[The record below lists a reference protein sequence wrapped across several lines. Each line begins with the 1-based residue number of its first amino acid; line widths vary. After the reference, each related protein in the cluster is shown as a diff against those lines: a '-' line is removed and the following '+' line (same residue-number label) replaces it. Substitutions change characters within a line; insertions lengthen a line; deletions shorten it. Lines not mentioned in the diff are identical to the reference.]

1 MRITYVRDMSSKNPA
16 KRNKKVR
23 IAIFASGR
31 GSNAQSI
38 YQYSLQKDSHFKVAA
53 IISNKANAGVLSFAK
68 RKKIASQFFGRNA
81 FYNSETVIDYLR
93 KSKIDMVVLA
103 GFLWLV
109 PDNII
114 KVFPK
119 KILNIHPALLP
130 NYGGKGMYGHHV
142 HKAVHTSGDIKS
154 GMTIHFVN
162 NRYDEGQMIFQS
174 QCLIKDGAT
183 PEDIASSVL
192 NLEHHFYPQVID
204 GVASRLV

>member
-1 MRITYVRDMSSKNPA
+1 MPSKNST

-38 YQYSLQKDSHFKVAA
+38 YKYSFQKDSHFKVEA

-68 RKKIASQFFGRNA
+68 SKKIPSQYFSRDS
-81 FYNSETVIDYLR
+81 FYNTDAVVDYLS
-93 KSKIDMVVLA
+93 KGKIDMVVLA

-114 KVFPK
+114 EAFPK

-130 NYGGKGMYGHHV
+130 SYGGKGMYGHHV
-142 HKAVHTSGDIKS
+142 HEAVHKAGDIKT

-162 NRYDEGQMIFQS
+162 NKYDDGQMIFQS
-174 QCLIKDGAT
+174 QCLIKDDAT
-183 PEDIASSVL
+183 PDDIASSVL
-192 NLEHHFYPQVID
+192 KLEHHFYPQVID
-204 GVASRLV
+204 GVASRLS